1 MRRAILASE
10 HFPQVCSPRH
20 IAASFTVVQSVHL
33 DSTTPFVHVIARSM
47 ASVTPR
53 RSPRF
58 QEQSTPSTTSTAN
71 GSSSTPMKMATRR
84 SPFQPTSLEAFLLVT
99 YPATLILGSLY
110 SLIDPATRASP
121 YSAASQSHVHEF
133 APSYFAQ
140 KSNLFNVIFVKRGWF
155 WITISYFLFLFT
167 HPSTGPSRQPALT
180 PKRIQGIIRWGIV
193 TVWWIFV
200 TQWFFGPA
208 IIDRGFTLT
217 GGQCELV
224 RDAEAGKVE
233 MDGTRQFV
241 TGIACKA
248 VGGKWKGG
256 HDISGHVFILVLGSM
271 FLLEEVL
278 SVLLRSSRSKEEGT
292 ILMSDGAVK
301 SAEAEAQAD
310 DVAGSESQGQV
321 NLGVKVVLGVAG
333 LSIWMLLMTAAYFHT
348 WFEKVS
354 FIYIYLDVEQ
364 TVLIHILVHWVA
376 SSIQWYFRRLL
387 STTSYS
393 KSAEGNRFA
402 WCLEPR
408 RDCVLCKYIRPL

>member
-1 MRRAILASE
+1 
-10 HFPQVCSPRH
+10 
-20 IAASFTVVQSVHL
+20 
-33 DSTTPFVHVIARSM
+33 M

-53 RSPRF
+53 RSSRF
-58 QEQSTPSTTSTAN
+58 KEESTPSTAN
-71 GSSSTPMKMATRR
+71 GSSSTTTKMATRR
-84 SPFQPTSLEAFLLVT
+84 SPFQPTSLEALLLLT

-110 SLIDPATRASP
+110 SLIDPASRASP
-121 YSAASQSHVHEF
+121 YSASSQSHVHEL

-140 KSNLFNVIFVKRGWF
+140 KSNIFNVLFVKRGWF
-155 WITISYFLFLFT
+155 WVTVSYFLFLFT

-224 RDAEAGKVE
+224 REAEAGKIE
-233 MDGTRQFV
+233 LDDTRQFV

-256 HDISGHVFILVLGSM
+256 HDISGHVFLLVLGSM

-278 SVLLRSSRSKEEGT
+278 FVLLRSSKAKEERT

-301 SAEAEAQAD
+301 SAEVEAHANS
-310 DVAGSESQGQV
+310 AGASESQGQL
-321 NLGVKVVLGVAG
+321 NLGVKVVLGVSG

-348 WFEKVS
+348 WFEKVRS
-354 FIYIYLDVEQ
+354 ISTHLSMENNI
-364 TVLIHILVHWVA
+364 LIHILVHRFA
-376 SSIQWYFRRLL
+376 SSIQRYFCCLFPP
-387 STTSYS
+387 TSYS
-393 KSAEGNRFA
+393 KSAKGNRFA
-402 WCLEPR
+402 RCLKPFR
-408 RDCVLCKYIRPL
+408 AYVLCT

>member
-1 MRRAILASE
+1 
-10 HFPQVCSPRH
+10 
-20 IAASFTVVQSVHL
+20 
-33 DSTTPFVHVIARSM
+33 
-47 ASVTPR
+47 
-53 RSPRF
+53 
-58 QEQSTPSTTSTAN
+58 
-71 GSSSTPMKMATRR
+71 MATGR
-84 SPFQPTSLEAFLLVT
+84 SPFQPTSLEALLLVS
-99 YPATLILGSLY
+99 YPTTLILGSLY
-110 SLIDPATRASP
+110 SLIDPVTRASP
-121 YSAASQSHVHEF
+121 YSATSQSHVHEF

-140 KSNLFNVIFVKRGWF
+140 KSNLFNVLFVKRGWF
-155 WITISYFLFLFT
+155 WVTISYFLFLFT
-167 HPSTGPSRQPALT
+167 HPSTGPSQQPALT
-180 PKRIQGIIRWGIV
+180 PKRLQGVIRWGIV

-233 MDGTRQFV
+233 MHDTRQFL
-241 TGIACKA
+241 TSIACKA

-278 SVLLRSSRSKEEGT
+278 FVLLRSSRSQEERT

-301 SAEAEAQAD
+301 SAEVEAQGGNAT
-310 DVAGSESQGQV
+310 ASESHRQL

-354 FIYIYLDVEQ
+354 FINIYLGMENN
-364 TVLIHILVHWVA
+364 VLIHILVHRIA
-376 SSIQWYFRRLL
+376 GSI
-387 STTSYS
+387 
-393 KSAEGNRFA
+393 
-402 WCLEPR
+402 
-408 RDCVLCKYIRPL
+408 

>member
-1 MRRAILASE
+1 M
-10 HFPQVCSPRH
+10 V
-20 IAASFTVVQSVHL
+20 
-33 DSTTPFVHVIARSM
+33 
-47 ASVTPR
+47 
-53 RSPRF
+53 
-58 QEQSTPSTTSTAN
+58 
-71 GSSSTPMKMATRR
+71 TRR
-84 SPFQPTSLEAFLLVT
+84 SPFQPTSLEALLLVA

-121 YSAASQSHVHEF
+121 YSTSSQSHVHEL

-155 WITISYFLFLFT
+155 WVTISYFLFLFT
-167 HPSTGPSRQPALT
+167 HPSTGPSRELALT

-200 TQWFFGPA
+200 TQWFFGPG

-224 RDAEAGKVE
+224 RDAEAGKVDMGE
-233 MDGTRQFV
+233 TRQFL

-278 SVLLRSSRSKEEGT
+278 FVMLRSSRSKEERT
-292 ILMSDGAVK
+292 VLMSDGAVK
-301 SAEAEAQAD
+301 SAEVEAQGDNVSA
-310 DVAGSESQGQV
+310 SEGRGYM
-321 NLGVKVVLGVAG
+321 NLGVNVVLGVSG

-354 FIYIYLDVEQ
+354 SIYNYPARENN
-364 TVLIHILVHWVA
+364 VLTHVLVHWFDG
-376 SSIQWYFRRLL
+376 SIQRHFRCLL

-393 KSAEGNRFA
+393 KYAGGYRFT
-402 WCLEPR
+402 WRLE
-408 RDCVLCKYIRPL
+408 L

>member
-1 MRRAILASE
+1 
-10 HFPQVCSPRH
+10 
-20 IAASFTVVQSVHL
+20 
-33 DSTTPFVHVIARSM
+33 M

-53 RSPRF
+53 RSPRV
-58 QEQSTPSTTSTAN
+58 QEQSTPPAPSTVN
-71 GSSSTPMKMATRR
+71 GSSRTPTKMTTRR
-84 SPFQPTSLEAFLLVT
+84 SPFQPTSLEALLLAT

-121 YSAASQSHVHEF
+121 YNASSQSHVHEL

-140 KSNLFNVIFVKRGWF
+140 KSNLFNVLFVKRGWF
-155 WITISYFLFLFT
+155 WVTMSYFLFLFT

-180 PKRIQGIIRWGIV
+180 PKRAQGIIRWGIV
-193 TVWWIFV
+193 TVWWFFV

-208 IIDRGFTLT
+208 LIDRGFTLT

-224 RDAEAGKVE
+224 RDAEAGKVD
-233 MDGTRQFV
+233 MDDTRQFF

-278 SVLLRSSRSKEEGT
+278 FVLLRSSRSKEERT

-301 SAEAEAQAD
+301 SAEVEAQGD
-310 DVAGSESQGQV
+310 NVTGSEGQGHL

-354 FIYIYLDVEQ
+354 FIYICLGMGKNI
-364 TVLIHILVHWVA
+364 LIRILVHWVA
-376 SSIQWYFRRLL
+376 GSIQRYFRRPLPTA
-387 STTSYS
+387 SNS
-393 KSAEGNRFA
+393 KSAKGTRFA
-402 WCLEPR
+402 WSLEPER
-408 RDCVLCKYIRPL
+408 NYVLCRYIRSL

>member
-1 MRRAILASE
+1 
-10 HFPQVCSPRH
+10 
-20 IAASFTVVQSVHL
+20 
-33 DSTTPFVHVIARSM
+33 
-47 ASVTPR
+47 
-53 RSPRF
+53 
-58 QEQSTPSTTSTAN
+58 
-71 GSSSTPMKMATRR
+71 MATRR
-84 SPFQPTSLEAFLLVT
+84 SPFQPTSLEALLLVA

-121 YSAASQSHVHEF
+121 YSASSQSHVHEL

-155 WITISYFLFLFT
+155 WVTVSYFLFLFT

-180 PKRIQGIIRWGIV
+180 PKRIQGIIRWAIV

-233 MDGTRQFV
+233 MDDTRQFL
-241 TGIACKA
+241 TSLACKA

-278 SVLLRSSRSKEEGT
+278 FVLLRSARSKEERT
-292 ILMSDGAVK
+292 ILTSDRAVK
-301 SAEAEAQAD
+301 SAEVEAHGDNVSA
-310 DVAGSESQGQV
+310 SESQGHM
-321 NLGVKVVLGVAG
+321 NLGVKVVLGVSG

-354 FIYIYLDVEQ
+354 SIYEYLARGND
-364 TVLIHILVHWVA
+364 ILTHVSVYR
-376 SSIQWYFRRLL
+376 STGSI
-387 STTSYS
+387 
-393 KSAEGNRFA
+393 
-402 WCLEPR
+402 
-408 RDCVLCKYIRPL
+408 

>member
-1 MRRAILASE
+1 
-10 HFPQVCSPRH
+10 
-20 IAASFTVVQSVHL
+20 
-33 DSTTPFVHVIARSM
+33 
-47 ASVTPR
+47 
-53 RSPRF
+53 
-58 QEQSTPSTTSTAN
+58 
-71 GSSSTPMKMATRR
+71 MATRR
-84 SPFQPTSLEAFLLVT
+84 SPFQPTSLEALLLVT

-110 SLIDPATRASP
+110 SFIDPATRASP
-121 YSAASQSHVHEF
+121 YNASSQSHVHEL

-167 HPSTGPSRQPALT
+167 HPSTGPSRQAALT
-180 PKRIQGIIRWGIV
+180 PKRIQGVIRWGIV

-224 RDAEAGKVE
+224 RGAKAGKVD
-233 MDGTRQFV
+233 MDDTRQFF
-241 TGIACKA
+241 TSIACKA

-278 SVLLRSSRSKEEGT
+278 FVLLRSSRSKEERT

-301 SAEAEAQAD
+301 NAEVEAQG
-310 DVAGSESQGQV
+310 DVVPGSDSQGQL

-354 FIYIYLDVEQ
+354 YIYIYLGIGNNA
-364 TVLIHILVHWVA
+364 LIHILVHWVA
-376 SSIQWYFRRLL
+376 GSVRRYFRCLL
-387 STTSYS
+387 PAASYS
-393 KSAEGNRFA
+393 KSAKGNRFA
-402 WCLEPR
+402 WCLEPA
-408 RDCVLCKYIRPL
+408 RDYVFCKYIRSVQLY

>member
-1 MRRAILASE
+1 MQFLPFE
-10 HFPQVCSPRH
+10 LFCPPRH
-20 IAASFTVVQSVHL
+20 SAACFTIIQSVHS
-33 DSTTPFVHVIARSM
+33 DSITQFVHVIARSM

-71 GSSSTPMKMATRR
+71 GSSSTSTKMATK
-84 SPFQPTSLEAFLLVT
+84 SPFQPTSLEALLLVT

-121 YSAASQSHVHEF
+121 YSAASQSHVHEL

-140 KSNLFNVIFVKRGWF
+140 KSNLFNVLFVKRGWF
-155 WITISYFLFLFT
+155 WVTISYFLFLFT

-180 PKRIQGIIRWGIV
+180 PKRLQGIIRWGIV

-224 RDAEAGKVE
+224 REAELGKID
-233 MDGTRQFV
+233 MSDTRQFV
-241 TGIACKA
+241 TSIACKA

-278 SVLLRSSRSKEEGT
+278 FVLLRSSRSKEERT

-301 SAEAEAQAD
+301 SAEVEARGDNIVTA
-310 DVAGSESQGQV
+310 SEIHGQF
-321 NLGVKVVLGVAG
+321 NLAVKVVLGVTG

-354 FIYIYLDVEQ
+354 LSVF
-364 TVLIHILVHWVA
+364 ILVRQT
-376 SSIQWYFRRLL
+376 I
-387 STTSYS
+387 
-393 KSAEGNRFA
+393 
-402 WCLEPR
+402 C
-408 RDCVLCKYIRPL
+408 